1 MSLYSGLMGHTL
13 KIPFSSFPFPP
24 SPFPVFIVISQDC
37 GACNL
42 ASQPLLE
49 TAAMVM
55 CKVSRKEILVYRPI
69 KWVKKVIQIFYFS
82 FQPDVF

>member
-1 MSLYSGLMGHTL
+1 MSLYSGLMGHAL
-13 KIPFSSFPFPP
+13 KIPFSSFPRFPSP
-24 SPFPVFIVISQDC
+24 PFPVFTVISQGC

-69 KWVKKVIQIFYFS
+69 KRVKKVI
-82 FQPDVF
+82 